1 MSELGADTTAL
12 VPDAEP
18 QLPTYRSVAA
28 FLERKTG
35 SGIKLFG
42 WTLARTVLIAPPM
55 WAVGK
60 ALGERVDGFSPIT
73 WKQAFFTAGLASVLI
88 SSLAVFR
95 VGKAEGEFTNAYFK
109 ARAARPKVIK
119 PPRGM
124 KRIA

>member
-1 MSELGADTTAL
+1 MSTELDPNAH
-12 VPDAEP
+12 P

-28 FLERKTG
+28 FLEKKTG

-42 WTLARTVLIAPPM
+42 WTVARTILIAPPM

-60 ALGERVDGFSPIT
+60 MMGEKVGGFSTIT
-73 WKQAFFTAGLASVLI
+73 WKQAFLGAGVASILI

-95 VGKAEGEFTNAYFK
+95 VGKAENEFASAYFK
-109 ARAARPKVIK
+109 ARAARPRAIK
-119 PPRGM
+119 PPPGM